1 MQESTTLTT
10 IQLGDG
16 NASLETDS
24 HSVND
29 LLTRLFGC
37 WHVRLTRPITRDNQ
51 TYQACLRCG
60 LRRPFDLDTWKA
72 YGSFYAA
79 PSGEPKGH

>member
-10 IQLGDG
+10 IQLSDQTV
-16 NASLETDS
+16 SLENNS
-24 HSVND
+24 HVND

-37 WHVRLTRPITRDNQ
+37 WHVRLTRPITRDNE

-60 LRRPFDLDTWKA
+60 LRRPFDLDTWKP

-79 PSGEPKGH
+79 PSDEPKGH